1 MKYIKPIEQLIQES
15 EESGEKTL
23 KRSLNA
29 FQLIMLGLGVI
40 IGAGLF
46 SLTGLAAANNAGPA
60 VTLSFVVAAVGCA
73 FAGLC
78 YADFAAMI
86 PVAVSA

>member
-1 MKYIKPIEQLIQES
+1 VKYIKPIEQLIQES

-46 SLTGLAAANNAGPA
+46 SLTGLAAANNAGQR
-60 VTLSFVVAAVGCA
+60 
-73 FAGLC
+73 
-78 YADFAAMI
+78 
-86 PVAVSA
+86 

>member
-1 MKYIKPIEQLIQES
+1 MKYIKSISRLIEES

-23 KRSLNA
+23 KRSLNG

-60 VTLSFVVAAVGCA
+60 VTLSFLVAAVGCG

-78 YADFAAMI
+78 YAEFQ
-86 PVAVSA
+86 P

>member
-1 MKYIKPIEQLIQES
+1 VKYIKPIEQLIQES

-60 VTLSFVVAAVGCA
+60 VTLLQA
-73 FAGLC
+73 
-78 YADFAAMI
+78 YAM
-86 PVAVSA
+86 PSLQL